1 MSTPSVKDKVYEFSA
16 QGDSGTTLFNVPQAL
31 EGKGIVN
38 VTRCRLPSQYST
50 HPGVAPTRIIQAR
63 RAWFGSDILEE
74 SLYPEPFHTSNGC
87 EFGAFSDLAPS
98 EIYNLNQNGVG
109 VVHPYNSPCQAINHL
124 ENAYLY
130 TQVVATA
137 NTLSYQPAGTSPS
150 DSIWYEMFITV
161 PQDGSYYVNTGI
173 SYETLDLHE
182 GMNRVSNWVQ
192 TDVNKKTVYIAS
204 HMTGKPGASACT
216 FKNGSDSG
224 ITVKELHYVG
234 PSGVSFTPPSV
245 NVSGGLQ
252 VTLAHGTHTSLTPF
266 WFDEIT
272 RYRLNYDNIS
282 STVHSGRC
290 QANMNDCKKIILTL
304 KPETQPLVTR
314 HGNQESVFQNA
325 SISFAVFDDMEGG
338 STDTMFSLDGDFVTN
353 ALLKVGDAGQYSFEL
368 KRFTVN
374 PLESEAKVSPIIMP
388 ANAYTE
394 IKYKMSPLPAPP
406 ELVTRTTESSANRPI
421 PELVMRTTESSAKR
435 PYSMMNGEIPINS
448 IRG

>member
-1 MSTPSVKDKVYEFSA
+1 MFTPSVKDKVYEFSA
-16 QGDSGTTLFNVPQAL
+16 QGDSANIQFNVPQAL
-31 EGKGIVN
+31 EGNGIVN

-50 HPGVAPTRIIQAR
+50 HPGVAHTRIIQAR
-63 RAWFGSDILEE
+63 RASSGTDILEE
-74 SLYPEPFHTSNGC
+74 SLYAEPFHTSNAC
-87 EFGAFSDLAPS
+87 EFGAFSNLAPF
-98 EIYNLNQNGVG
+98 YNLIKNGVG
-109 VVHPYNSPCQAINHL
+109 VVHPYNSPCQAIHHL

-137 NTLSYQPAGTSPS
+137 NTLKYLAAGASPS
-150 DSIWYEMFITV
+150 DSIWYELFITV

-182 GMNRVSNWVQ
+182 GMNRVSNWVE

-204 HMTGKPGASACT
+204 QMTGKTGSSACT
-216 FKNGSDSG
+216 FINGGTSG
-224 ITVKELHYVG
+224 ITVNELHYVG
-234 PSGVSFTPPSV
+234 PSGVVFSPPSV
-245 NVSGGLQ
+245 NISGGLQ
-252 VTLAHGTHTSLTPF
+252 VTLAQGTHHSTAQF

-272 RYRLNYDNIS
+272 RHRLNYDNIS

-304 KPETQPLVTR
+304 KPQTQPLVTR

-374 PLESEAKVSPIIMP
+374 PLKSEAKVSPIIMA

-394 IKYKMSPLPAPP
+394 IKYKISPLPPP
-406 ELVTRTTESSANRPI
+406 PQSWTTESNRP
-421 PELVMRTTESSAKR
+421 EMRTSAKR
-435 PYSMMNGEIPINS
+435 PYGMINGEIPINS
-448 IRG
+448 IGRG